1 MLLTLHLNSLEQIL
15 TKLEQQPVWSQLRAY
30 RQLLKCWHNTVN
42 HKTAQH
48 TRPLY
53 VSRQVFWI
61 ATSSAARAQE
71 LSFQRYSLLKRLNQQ
86 LPVPL
91 KDLRFTT
98 SGWEQQTLTEAKSTS
113 LFKIS
118 SSYKSPISS
127 TSDQKLVTGSSPTD
141 AAKKAAQNYL
151 KTLTQSNSTQSNC
164 PSCNAFTTKG
174 ELERWNLCYHCIA
187 QQWSQE
193 YRYPGFTKSR

>member
-1 MLLTLHLNSLEQIL
+1 M
-15 TKLEQQPVWSQLRAY
+15 RAY

-71 LSFQRYSLLKRLNQQ
+71 LSFQRYALLKRLNQQ
-86 LPVPL
+86 LPIPL

-98 SGWEQQTLTEAKSTS
+98 SGWEQEILPQEQLTS

-118 SSYKSPISS
+118 SSNKSTI
-127 TSDQKLVTGSSPTD
+127 TATADQTVVTGSSAAD

-151 KTLTQSNSTQSNC
+151 KTLTQSNSAQSNC
-164 PSCNAFTTKG
+164 PSCNAFTSKG

-187 QQWSQE
+187 QKWSQE
-193 YRYPGFTKSR
+193 YRPPGFTKPQ